1 MELIQTAMTGNGLVY
16 ENGGFHPEQRTIAED
31 KVWKVFVNGREL
43 ESFSSSPVQMAEA
56 AYGYLR
62 LHERISARE
71 DVESLE
77 IRPEQSEIYA
87 QVLTPAEFTKGKPG
101 MDTLSPDQV
110 FALLGK
116 LSEYRQAGVHSCALV
131 QGDGFVCRNDVSRG
145 ASVDK
150 AAGACLL
157 QGIPTKD
164 SVLVFSGRIPLSV
177 AEKAYLLG
185 CRIIV
190 AVSGPT
196 DLACRFAEEKGITL
210 VCSAG
215 DGRFCVYTQ
224 PQRIQ

>member
-1 MELIQTAMTGNGLVY
+1 MELIQTAMTGSGLVY
-16 ENGGFHPEQRTIAED
+16 ENGSFHQEQRTIAEE

-62 LHERISARE
+62 LHERIGTRE
-71 DVESLE
+71 DVESLD
-77 IRPEQSEIYA
+77 IRPERSEIHA
-87 QVLTPAEFTKGKPG
+87 QVLTPAAFTREKPG
-101 MDTLSPDQV
+101 EQPLTPEEV
-110 FALLGK
+110 FALLAK
-116 LSEYRQAGVHSCALV
+116 LNEYRQAGVHSCALV
-131 QGDGFVCRNDVSRG
+131 QGDRFVCRNDVSRG

-157 QGIPTKD
+157 QGISTKD

-177 AEKAYLLG
+177 AQKAYSLG

-196 DLACRFAEEKGITL
+196 DLACRFAAEKGITL
-210 VCSAG
+210 VSSAG
-215 DGRFCVYTQ
+215 EGRFCVYTE